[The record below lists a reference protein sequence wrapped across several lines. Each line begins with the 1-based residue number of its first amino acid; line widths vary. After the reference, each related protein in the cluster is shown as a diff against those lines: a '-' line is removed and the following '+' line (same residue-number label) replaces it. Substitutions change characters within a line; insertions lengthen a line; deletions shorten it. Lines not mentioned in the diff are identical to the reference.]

1 MTYNL
6 LIVDDEPIICRG
18 LTLTIPWKDYGIKIA
33 GSAYDGSEAM
43 EKITELQNIDILIT
57 DVQMPVVDGLEL
69 AEWIKD
75 NHPHISIIMIS
86 GYDEFSY
93 AKQAL
98 QSGVQD
104 YLLKP
109 VVVDELLQVITKTT
123 EKIKVRRNS
132 EISSQRTRLEN
143 AIYQQILDTRFEKT
157 DHSGEIG
164 TEEIVIFPFLSL
176 IDTSILAIEEMSE
189 EEVVLYKEIWKQ
201 SMELCLKT
209 TSYEAVSIYT
219 NKNILLTC
227 LIQKDPISLDHFR
240 SFLQNFSFHPALS
253 FVLSYGGVK
262 ISHLRK
268 AYEQLIESIR
278 YLPLSEGNVITVKNA
293 EQPVKRIDS
302 SQSIKQIMTAID
314 QGNEN
319 IEGKI
324 DEIFYYLSENQADLK
339 QTIQVYS
346 DILLNILSRYE
357 KLFNRKFKAMDEQL
371 KEQIDESLYN
381 SNVSLKRLFTK
392 NLTKMYS
399 YFGFKQSNN
408 SDWLINRAE
417 QYIQIH
423 YTSLITAQEVAEHIQ
438 ISPNYFSTLF
448 KQGTGRSFNEYI
460 NQLRIGNAKILL
472 EETLLRVNEIADKV
486 GYQEY
491 KYFVEVFKKLT
502 SLTPTQYRKLVS
514 SKQF

>member
-6 LIVDDEPIICRG
+6 FIVDDEPIICRG
-18 LTLTIPWKDYGIKIA
+18 LALTLPWKDYGIKIA
-33 GSAYDGSEAM
+33 GTAYDGSEAM

-57 DVQMPVVDGLEL
+57 DVRMPIVDGLEL

-86 GYDEFSY
+86 GHDEFSY

-109 VVVDELLQVITKTT
+109 VVVDELLHVITKTT

-132 EISSQRTRLEN
+132 EISSQRTKLEN
-143 AIYQQILDTRFEKT
+143 AIYQQITRFENT
-157 DHSGEIG
+157 DPGEIG
-164 TEEIVIFPFLSL
+164 TDEMVVFPFLSL
-176 IDTSILAIEEMSE
+176 IDTSFLAIEDMSE
-189 EEVVLYKEIWKQ
+189 EEMVVYKDMWTQ
-201 SMELCLKT
+201 SIELCLK
-209 TSYEAVSIYT
+209 SSGYEAVSIYT

-227 LIQKDPISLDHFR
+227 LIQKQPIALDHLH
-240 SFLQNFSFHPALS
+240 SYLQNFNFHPALT
-253 FVLSYGGVK
+253 FVLSHEGVK
-262 ISHLRK
+262 IKNLRK
-268 AYEQLIESIR
+268 ECEHLMESIR
-278 YLPLSEGNVITVKNA
+278 YLPLCEGNVITVIK
-293 EQPVKRIDS
+293 EGQPVKRMDP

-314 QGNEN
+314 QGNKN
-319 IEGKI
+319 IE
-324 DEIFYYLSENQADLK
+324 DEIDAIFYHLSENQANLK
-339 QTIQVYS
+339 QTIQVCT

-357 KLFNRKFKAMDEQL
+357 NLFNRKFEQMDEQL
-371 KEQIDESLYN
+371 KERIDESLYN

-399 YFGFKQSNN
+399 YFDFKQSNN

-417 QYIQIH
+417 QYIQTH
-423 YTSLITAQEVAEHIQ
+423 YTSFITAQEVAEHIQ

-448 KQGTGRSFNEYI
+448 KQGTGRSFTEYI

-502 SLTPTQYRKLVS
+502 SLTPTQYRKFVS